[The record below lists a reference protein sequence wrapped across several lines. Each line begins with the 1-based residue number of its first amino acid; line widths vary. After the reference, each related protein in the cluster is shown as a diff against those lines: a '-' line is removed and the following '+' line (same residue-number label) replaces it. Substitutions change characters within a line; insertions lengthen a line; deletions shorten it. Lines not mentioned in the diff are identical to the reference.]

1 MIVAM
6 EPGIDRAV
14 IGGLDMRAMPL
25 LAGVPLAVCAPDACA
40 SEHYPSRPV
49 RLLVPAA
56 PGSEPD
62 LVARPVAGRMAD
74 ALKQS
79 VVVDNRPGVSGA
91 VAMHHVDGKQA
102 DGHTLLLGETTQLVG
117 LAAPAAAAA
126 YDAMRDLVP
135 VAKLAELPHALFVH
149 PSLPVSNLREL
160 VALARARPGAI
171 TYAGAQPGRF
181 TDAVTEAL
189 NASAG
194 IRMVRVPPAMHAM
207 QAVDGVLSG
216 HAMVGFGALHPRL
229 QQVRRKRL
237 RAVAVGSL
245 RRVDAAPS
253 VPTFAEAGLGEFR
266 ASQWF
271 GLFAPAGTPSAVVS
285 RIEAAA
291 RSALDSSE
299 VRHLL
304 QRAGLEPGR
313 MPRERFVHLVRDD
326 LARFERTA
334 RDGSAAR
341 P

>member
-1 MIVAM
+1 
-6 EPGIDRAV
+6 
-14 IGGLDMRAMPL
+14 MRAMLL
-25 LAGVPLAVCAPDACA
+25 LAGAPLAGCALDACA
-40 SEHYPSRPV
+40 AEHYPSRPV
-49 RLLVPAA
+49 RVIVPAA
-56 PGSEPD
+56 PGTGPD

-79 VVVDNRPGVSGA
+79 FVVENRPGVSGA
-91 VAMHHVDGKQA
+91 VAVHQVDGKQA
-102 DGHTLLLGETTQLVG
+102 DGHTLLLGETTHLVG
-117 LAAPAAAAA
+117 LAAPAAPVAYAAA
-126 YDAMRDLVP
+126 YDLVP

-149 PSLPVSNLREL
+149 PSLPVNNLREL
-160 VALARARPGAI
+160 VALARARPRAI
-171 TYAGAQPGRF
+171 TYAGAEPGSF
-181 TDAVTEAL
+181 TDAVAEAL

-194 IRMVRVPPAMHAM
+194 IRMARVPPATHAM

-237 RAVAVGSL
+237 RAMAVGSL

-271 GLFAPAGTPSAVVS
+271 GLFAPAGTPSAVVAKL
-285 RIEAAA
+285 EAAA
-291 RSALDSSE
+291 HAAIDSRE

-313 MPRERFVHLVRDD
+313 MPRERFGHLVRDD
-326 LARFERTA
+326 IARFQRIVREAGAVT
-334 RDGSAAR
+334 